1 MGARAG
7 GGVAEAAQL
16 SHKVIFTPSG
26 IRTTAKDGESVYDV
40 ALASGVDILSIC
52 GGKGLCRR
60 CQIEFQPGDYSKFG
74 VKVEEGNL
82 SGWTDSE
89 ERAAKRGD
97 LKPGRRLACRAQ
109 VLGDVV
115 VEVPG
120 DARHQVSSISKDS
133 TGFETELKPAIKLYM
148 CKLPMPEL
156 DHNPSDGEALVEA
169 LREFG
174 IEAQPEHRP
183 LTKLQ
188 PILAQNERELIAV
201 VRDDKWI
208 IDVWPPSPF
217 DAYGAAIDIGS
228 TSLALYLYDLTNGAL
243 VHQASAMNPQ
253 IRYGED
259 LMSRVSYVMMNK
271 GGEERLTEEVRKAVS
286 GMLEDARAKL
296 DLGPNQILEVV
307 LVGNPIMHHL
317 FLGINPVELGQ
328 APFTLAVK
336 DWFEAPAWRFN
347 LGISETA
354 RISML
359 PLIGGH
365 VGADTTGAYLSQL
378 DVMTGRSVLLVDIG
392 TNAEIVL
399 SHGGKVAACSS
410 PTGPAFEGA
419 EISAGVRATPGAIER
434 VRIDRETFQPSFKVI
449 GSDEWLSDADPD
461 IADKRV
467 VGICGSGIF
476 EVMVE
481 LASAGL
487 VNKGGLFQPEAAPHR
502 FIQEGQSW
510 KYILLDRPENP
521 LYVKQTDVRAVQL
534 AKAALAAG
542 VNLLVDF
549 LECPGFDEV
558 LLAGAFGT
566 HLDSQYVADIGI
578 IPFASAEQIRSVGN
592 AAGMGA
598 AMALYNQDEK
608 ARIIEAV
615 KHVIKVETATE
626 PKFQDYFVAAMQF
639 PTAPSTD
646 GDNASGRGRRS
657 RLRERSR

>member
-1 MGARAG
+1 MS
-7 GGVAEAAQL
+7 

-26 IRTTAKDGESVYDV
+26 IRATAGHGQSVYDV

-60 CQIEFQPGDYSKFG
+60 CQIELEPGEHAKFDM
-74 VKVEEGNL
+74 KVAATHL
-82 SGWTDSE
+82 SPWTDSE
-89 ERAAKRGD
+89 EKAAKRGD

-115 VEVPG
+115 IEVPS

-133 TGFETELKPAIKLYM
+133 TGFDTALDPAIKLFM
-148 CKLPMPEL
+148 VKLPVPQM
-156 DHNPSDGEALVEA
+156 DDNPSDTEALIAA

-174 IEAQPEHRP
+174 VETQIEHRP

-201 VRDDKWI
+201 VRDDTHI
-208 IDVWPPSPF
+208 IDVWPPAPF

-271 GGEERLTEEVRKAVS
+271 GGEEKLTAEIQGQVGK
-286 GMLEDARAKL
+286 MLEEARAKL

-317 FLGINPVELGQ
+317 FLGLNPVELGQ

-336 DWFEAPAWRFN
+336 DWFEAPANLFN

-354 RISML
+354 RVAFL
-359 PLIGGH
+359 PLVGGH
-365 VGADTTGAYLSQL
+365 VGADTTGAYLTQIET
-378 DVMTGRSVLLVDIG
+378 MAGRSVLLVDIG

-399 SHGGKVAACSS
+399 SHGGQVAACSS

-449 GSDEWLSDADPD
+449 GSDDWLSDADPD
-461 IADKRV
+461 IADQRV

-487 VNKGGLFQPEAAPHR
+487 VNGSGLFQPEVAPHR
-502 FIQEGQSW
+502 FVAEGKGW
-510 KYILLDRPENP
+510 KYLLLDRPENP
-521 LYVKQTDVRAVQL
+521 LWVKQTDVRAVQL
-534 AKAALAAG
+534 AKAALSAG
-542 VNLLVDF
+542 VQLLVDQ
-549 LECPGFDEV
+549 LGCPAFDEV

-578 IPFASAEQIRSVGN
+578 IPMASADQIRSIGN

-598 AMALYNQDEK
+598 AMALYNRAEK

-615 KHVIKVETATE
+615 KHIVKVETATE
-626 PKFQDYFVAAMQF
+626 PKFQDYFVAAMRF
-639 PTAPSTD
+639 PTAPSQESD
-646 GDNASGRGRRS
+646 AAGGRGRRS
-657 RLRERSR
+657 GQRTRTR

>member
-1 MGARAG
+1 MGT
-7 GGVAEAAQL
+7 QK
-16 SHKVIFTPSG
+16 HKVIFSPSG
-26 IRTTAKDGESVYDV
+26 IRTTAETGQTVYDV
-40 ALASGVDILSIC
+40 ALASGVDIMSIC

-60 CQIEFQPGDYSKFG
+60 CQIELEPGEHAKFK
-74 VKVEEGNL
+74 VKVAEHHL
-82 SGWTDSE
+82 SAWTESE
-89 ERAAKRGD
+89 ERAARRGD

-115 VEVPG
+115 VEVPH
-120 DARHQVSSISKDS
+120 DARHHVSSISKDS
-133 TGFETELKPAIKLYM
+133 TGFETDLDPAIKLFM
-148 CKLPMPEL
+148 VKLPVPRL
-156 DHNPSDGEALVEA
+156 DDNPSDTEALIAA

-174 IEAQPEHRP
+174 VETRIEHRP
-183 LTKLQ
+183 LAKLQ

-201 VRDDKWI
+201 VRDDTWI
-208 IDVWPPSPF
+208 IDVWPPAPF

-271 GGEERLTEEVRKAVS
+271 GGEARLTAEIQGQVGR
-286 GMLEDARAKL
+286 MLEDARAKL

-317 FLGINPVELGQ
+317 FLGLNPVELGQ

-336 DWFEAPAWRFN
+336 DWFEAPATRFN

-354 RISML
+354 RIAFL
-359 PLIGGH
+359 PLVGGH
-365 VGADTTGAYLSQL
+365 VGADTTGAYLTQL
-378 DVMTGRSVLLVDIG
+378 DTMAGRSVLLVDIG

-399 SHGGKVAACSS
+399 SHGGRVAACSS

-434 VRIDRETFQPSFKVI
+434 VRIDPVTKQPRFKVI
-449 GSDEWLSDADPD
+449 GSDDWLSDADSD

-481 LASAGL
+481 LANAGL
-487 VNKGGLFQPEAAPHR
+487 IDQGGLFQPAASPER
-502 FIQEGQSW
+502 MLPEGQSW
-510 KYILLDRPENP
+510 KFLLVDRPENP
-521 LYVKQTDVRAVQL
+521 IYVKQTDVRAVQL

-542 VNLLVDF
+542 VNLLVDY
-549 LECPGFDEV
+549 LECPAFDEV

-566 HLDSQYVADIGI
+566 HLDSAYVADIGI
-578 IPFASAEQIRSVGN
+578 IPMARAEQIRSIGN

-598 AMALYNQDEK
+598 AMALYNRAEK

-615 KHVIKVETATE
+615 KHIIKVETATE
-626 PKFQDYFVAAMQF
+626 PKFQDYFVAAMSF
-639 PTAPSTD
+639 PTAPAVD
-646 GDNASGRGRRS
+646 GDAAGRGRRS
-657 RLRERSR
+657 RMRERGR

>member
-1 MGARAG
+1 MS
-7 GGVAEAAQL
+7 E
-16 SHKVIFTPSG
+16 HKVIFTPSG
-26 IRTTAKDGESVYDV
+26 IRATAKHGESVYDV

-115 VEVPG
+115 VEVPS

-188 PILAQNERELIAV
+188 PILAQNDRELIAV

-271 GGEERLTEEVRKAVS
+271 GGEERLTEEVRKAVA

-399 SHGGKVAACSS
+399 SHNGKVAACSS

-510 KYILLDRPENP
+510 KYILLDRRENP

-549 LECPGFDEV
+549 LECPAFDEV

-608 ARIIEAV
+608 SRIIEAV

-646 GDNASGRGRRS
+646 GDSATGRGRRS

>member
-1 MGARAG
+1 M
-7 GGVAEAAQL
+7 

-26 IRTTAKDGESVYDV
+26 IRATAEHGQSVYDV
-40 ALASGVDILSIC
+40 ALGSGVDILSIC

-60 CQIEFQPGDYSKFG
+60 CQIELEPGEHAKFKVN
-74 VKVEEGNL
+74 VKEDHL
-82 SGWTDSE
+82 SAWTDSE

-115 VEVPG
+115 VEVPQ

-133 TGFETELKPAIKLYM
+133 TGFETDLDPAIKLFM
-148 CKLPMPEL
+148 VKLPVPQL
-156 DHNPSDGEALVEA
+156 DDNPSDTEALIAA

-174 IEAQPEHRP
+174 VETQIDHRP

-188 PILAQNERELIAV
+188 TVLAQNERELIAV
-201 VRDDKWI
+201 VRDDTLI

-271 GGEERLTEEVRKAVS
+271 GGEERLTEEIRKAIA
-286 GMLEDARAKL
+286 GMLEDARATL
-296 DLGPNQILEVV
+296 DLGHNQILEVV

-328 APFTLAVK
+328 APFTLAVR
-336 DWFEAPAWRFN
+336 DWFEAPAHRFN

-365 VGADTTGAYLSQL
+365 VGADTTGAYLTQMRS
-378 DVMTGRSVLLVDIG
+378 MEGRSVLLVDIG

-399 SHGGKVAACSS
+399 SHGGKVAAASS

-419 EISAGVRATPGAIER
+419 EISAGVRASPGAIER
-434 VRIDRETFQPSFKVI
+434 VRIDPLTFDVEVKII
-449 GSDEWLSDADPD
+449 GYDGWLSDRRPEELAAHT
-461 IADKRV
+461 IS
-467 VGICGSGIF
+467 GICGSGIF

-481 LASAGL
+481 LATAG
-487 VNKGGLFQPEAAPHR
+487 VINASGLFRPDVAPR
-502 FIQEGQSW
+502 RMVPEGQSW
-510 KYILLDRPENP
+510 KFLLVDRPVNP
-521 LYVKQTDVRAVQL
+521 IYVKQTDVRAVQL

-542 VNLLVDF
+542 VRLLTDF
-549 LECPGFDEV
+549 LECDHLEEV

-566 HLDSQYVADIGI
+566 HLDAKYVADIGI
-578 IPFASAEQIRSVGN
+578 IPGATAHNVRSVGN

-598 AMALYNQDEK
+598 AMALVNRAEK
-608 ARIIEAV
+608 AAIIEAV

-626 PKFQDYFVAAMQF
+626 PKFQDYFVAAMGF
-639 PTAPSTD
+639 PTAPVTAEEA
-646 GDNASGRGRRS
+646 ASGRGRRS
-657 RLRERSR
+657 RQRTR

>member
-1 MGARAG
+1 MT
-7 GGVAEAAQL
+7 

-26 IRTTAKDGESVYDV
+26 IRTTAEHGQSVYDV

-60 CQIEFQPGDYSKFG
+60 CQIELEPGEHAKFDMK
-74 VKVEEGNL
+74 VKADHL
-82 SGWTDSE
+82 SAWTDSE
-89 ERAAKRGD
+89 EKAAKRGD

-115 VEVPG
+115 IEVPS

-133 TGFETELKPAIKLYM
+133 TGFQTALDPAIKLFM
-148 CKLPMPEL
+148 VKLPVPQM
-156 DHNPSDGEALVEA
+156 DDNPSDTEALVAA

-174 IEAQPEHRP
+174 VETRIEHRP

-201 VRDDKWI
+201 VRDDTWI
-208 IDVWPPSPF
+208 IDVWPPAPF

-271 GGEERLTEEVRKAVS
+271 GGEEKLTAEIQGQVGK
-286 GMLEDARAKL
+286 MLEEARAKL

-317 FLGINPVELGQ
+317 FLGLNPVELGQ

-336 DWFEAPAWRFN
+336 DWFEAPAHRFN

-354 RISML
+354 RIAFL
-359 PLIGGH
+359 PLVGGH
-365 VGADTTGAYLSQL
+365 VGADTTGAYLTQI
-378 DVMTGRSVLLVDIG
+378 DTMAGRSVLLVDIG

-434 VRIDRETFQPSFKVI
+434 VRIDRATFQPKFKVI
-449 GSDEWLSDADPD
+449 GSDAWLSDADPD
-461 IADKRV
+461 IAEQRV

-487 VNKGGLFQPEAAPHR
+487 LNESGLFRSDAAPHR
-502 FIQEGQSW
+502 FVQEGKSW
-510 KYILLDRPENP
+510 KFLLLDRPENP
-521 LYVKQTDVRAVQL
+521 LWVKQTDVRAVQL
-534 AKAALAAG
+534 AKAALSAG
-542 VNLLVDF
+542 VQLLVDQ
-549 LECPGFDEV
+549 LGCPAFDEV

-578 IPFASAEQIRSVGN
+578 IPMASAAQIRSIGN

-598 AMALYNQDEK
+598 AMALYNVAEK

-615 KHVIKVETATE
+615 KHIIKVETATE
-626 PKFQDYFVAAMQF
+626 PKFQDYFVAAMRF
-639 PTAPSTD
+639 PTAPRQE
-646 GDNASGRGRRS
+646 GDAATGRGRRS
-657 RLRERSR
+657 GQRTRER